1 MLYLVGLNPNIKERP
16 MYIGE
21 LLKIVGVGMMM
32 KGIKWSFE
40 RNIFHAVVIVMVQ
53 YNRTRPTFI
62 LMDRFF
68 D

>member
-32 KGIKWSFE
+32 KGIK
-40 RNIFHAVVIVMVQ
+40 
-53 YNRTRPTFI
+53 
-62 LMDRFF
+62 
-68 D
+68 